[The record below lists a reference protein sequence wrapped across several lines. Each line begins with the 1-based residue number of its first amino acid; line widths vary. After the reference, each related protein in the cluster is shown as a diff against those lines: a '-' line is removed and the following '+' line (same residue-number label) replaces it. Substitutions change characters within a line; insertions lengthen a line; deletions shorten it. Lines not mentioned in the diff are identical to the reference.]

1 MERGDRMEM
10 DKELIDRLLGEYQK
24 PEDLIGE
31 NGLLKQLTRAIVERA
46 LQAELTTHLGYE
58 KHSPEGHNSGNSR
71 NGVSTKQLKG
81 DFGEVEI
88 EVPRDR
94 QASFEPKLVA
104 KGQTRFAGF
113 DDKILSLYARGMTTR
128 EIQGHL
134 EEMYQVEVS
143 PALIS
148 NVTEAVIEE
157 VKAWQSRPLDAV
169 YPVVYLDALVV
180 KMRSDGRVENRAV
193 YVAIGINLAGVKE
206 VLGLWTS
213 ANEGAKFW
221 LQVLTEMQNRGLK
234 DIFIACVDGLKGFP
248 QAIETVYP
256 KTTVQLCIVHMVRA
270 SLNYVNW
277 KQRKQVAHDLKSIY
291 RAATV
296 EEAERQLAEF
306 AAQWDRQYPSISALW
321 RRNWQGVI
329 PFFQF
334 PPEVRKIVYTTNAIE
349 SLNMSLRKAI
359 KTRGAFPSEDA
370 ALKVMYLALR
380 NLARKWNAVQGWK
393 EALNRFAL
401 RWEALF
407 PDPCGP
413 GRPSDRTLSGQRFV
427 WQQRPWMAHQPTT

>member
-1 MERGDRMEM
+1 MAIDPKVI
-10 DKELIDRLLGEYQK
+10 DKLLAEYKK
-24 PEDLIGE
+24 PEDIIGE
-31 NGLLKQLTRAIVERA
+31 NGLLKQLTKALVERA

-58 KHSPEGHNSGNSR
+58 KHSAAGNNSGNSR
-71 NGVSTKQLKG
+71 NGESRKRLKG
-81 DFGEVEI
+81 DFGTVEI
-88 EVPRDR
+88 AVPRDR
-94 QASFEPKLVA
+94 EASFEPKLVP
-104 KGQTRFAGF
+104 KGTTRFAGF

-134 EEMYQVEVS
+134 EEIYQVEVS

-148 NVTEAVIEE
+148 NVTDAVIEE
-157 VKAWQSRPLDAV
+157 VKAWQSRPLDEV
-169 YPVVYLDALVV
+169 YPIVYLDALVV
-180 KMRSDGRVENRAV
+180 KMRADGRVE
-193 YVAIGINLAGVKE
+193 AIGISMAGRKE

-221 LQVLTEMQNRGLK
+221 LQVLTELQNRGLK

-248 QAIETVYP
+248 QAIEAAYP
-256 KTTVQLCIVHMVRA
+256 QTTVQLCIVHMVRA

-277 KQRKQVAHDLKSIY
+277 KERKPVAQALKSIY
-291 RAATV
+291 RAATL

-306 AAQWDRQYPSISALW
+306 GAQWDGKYPTISALW

-334 PPEVRKIVYTTNAIE
+334 PAEIRKIVYTTNAIE

-380 NLARKWNAVQGWK
+380 NLARKWNAVQGWR

-401 RWEALF
+401 LWEARF
-407 PDPCGP
+407 PEQC
-413 GRPSDRTLSGQRFV
+413 
-427 WQQRPWMAHQPTT
+427 A

>member
-1 MERGDRMEM
+1 MEM
-10 DKELIDRLLGEYQK
+10 DKELIDKLLADYEK

-31 NGLLKQLTRAIVERA
+31 NGLLKQLTKALVERA

-58 KHSPEGHNSGNSR
+58 KHDPEGHNSGNTR
-71 NGVSTKQLKG
+71 NGSRSKRLKG
-81 DFGEVEI
+81 EFGTVEI

-94 QASFEPKLVA
+94 QASFDPKLVP
-104 KGQTRFAGF
+104 KGQTRFQGF

-143 PALIS
+143 PTLIS
-148 NVTEAVIEE
+148 NVTDAVIEE
-157 VKAWQSRPLDAV
+157 VKAWQTRPLDAI
-169 YPVVYLDALVV
+169 YPIAYLDALVV
-180 KMRSDGRVENRAV
+180 KMRADGRVENRAV
-193 YVAIGINLAGVKE
+193 YVAIGINLEGQKE

-221 LQVLTEMQNRGLK
+221 LQVLTELQNRGLK

-277 KQRKQVAHDLKSIY
+277 KERKLVARDLKSVY
-291 RAATV
+291 RAASL
-296 EEAERQLAEF
+296 EEAERQLADF
-306 AAQWDRQYPSISALW
+306 AQKWDQRYPSISAVW
-321 RRNWQGVI
+321 RRNWLGII

-334 PPEVRKIVYTTNAIE
+334 PPEIRKIVYTTNAIE

-359 KTRGAFPSEDA
+359 KTRGAFPSEEA
-370 ALKVMYLALR
+370 ALKVLYLALR
-380 NLARKWNAVQGWK
+380 NLAKKWDIVQGWK
-393 EALNRFAL
+393 EALNRFGIL
-401 RWEALF
+401 WEARF
-407 PDPCGP
+407 P
-413 GRPSDRTLSGQRFV
+413 
-427 WQQRPWMAHQPTT
+427 QQGL

>member
-1 MERGDRMEM
+1 MVL
-10 DKELIDRLLGEYQK
+10 DKELIDKLLVGYK
-24 PEDLIGE
+24 GPEDLTGE
-31 NGLLKQLTRAIVERA
+31 NGLLKQLTKALVERA
-46 LQAELTTHLGYE
+46 LAAELTTHLGYE
-58 KHSPEGHNSGNSR
+58 KHAAEGRHSGNSR
-71 NGVSTKQLKG
+71 NGASSKRLKG
-81 DFGEVEI
+81 EFGTVEI
-88 EVPRDR
+88 AVPRDR
-94 QASFEPKLVA
+94 AGSFEPLLVP
-104 KGQTRFAGF
+104 KGTTRFTGF

-143 PALIS
+143 PTLIS

-157 VKAWQSRPLDAV
+157 VKAWQSRLLEPV
-169 YPVVYLDALVV
+169 YPIVYLDALVV
-180 KMRSDGRVENRAV
+180 KMRTEGRVENRAV
-193 YVAIGINLAGVKE
+193 YVAIGITMEGQKE

-221 LQVLTEMQNRGLK
+221 LQVLTELKNRGVE
-234 DIFIACVDGLKGFP
+234 DVFIACVDGLKGFP

-277 KQRKQVAHDLKSIY
+277 KERKQVAADLKSIY

-296 EEAERQLAEF
+296 EEAERQLEMF
-306 AAQWDRQYPSISALW
+306 AARWDQKYPTISAMW
-321 RRNWQGVI
+321 RRNWLGII

-334 PPEVRKIVYTTNAIE
+334 PAEIRKIVYTTNAVE

-370 ALKVMYLALR
+370 ALKVMYLALK
-380 NLARKWNAVQGWK
+380 NLAAKWHTIQGWK
-393 EALNRFAL
+393 EALQRFAL
-401 RWEALF
+401 LWEARF
-407 PDPCGP
+407 PQQCG
-413 GRPSDRTLSGQRFV
+413 
-427 WQQRPWMAHQPTT
+427 

>member
-1 MERGDRMEM
+1 MGI
-10 DKELIDRLLGEYQK
+10 DKELVDRLLVGYEK
-24 PEDLIGE
+24 PEDIIGE
-31 NGLLKQLTRAIVERA
+31 NGLVKQLTKALIERA

-58 KHSPEGHNSGNSR
+58 KHAPEGHNSGNSR
-71 NGVSTKQLKG
+71 NGVSGKRLKG
-81 DFGEVEI
+81 EFGTVEI

-113 DDKILSLYARGMTTR
+113 DDKILSMYARGMTTR

-143 PALIS
+143 PTLIS
-148 NVTEAVIEE
+148 NVTEAVMEE
-157 VKAWQSRPLDAV
+157 VKAWQSRPLDAI
-169 YPVVYLDALVV
+169 YPIVYLDALVV
-180 KMRSDGRVENRAV
+180 KTRTDGRVENRAV
-193 YVAIGINLAGVKE
+193 YVAIGVTLAGQKE
-206 VLGLWTS
+206 VLGLWSS

-277 KQRKQVAHDLKSIY
+277 KERKRVAQDLKAIY

-306 AAQWDRQYPSISALW
+306 ATQWDPRYPSISALW

-334 PPEVRKIVYTTNAIE
+334 PPEIRKIVYTTNAIE

-359 KTRGAFPSEDA
+359 KMRGAFPSEDA

-401 RWEALF
+401 LWEARF
-407 PDPCGP
+407 P
-413 GRPSDRTLSGQRFV
+413 
-427 WQQRPWMAHQPTT
+427 QQYL